1 MKTGIYLFTIMAF
14 MGVLILLPINYAGG
28 AIRQS
33 DPINAYEFSEL
44 NVIQQMTIQNIS
56 TKSLSFRV
64 HITFTWLFSILTYCF
79 IFRFYNSCRIL
90 KEEYISRI
98 AKNRFEDLIQLRT
111 IMLFGLPEEL
121 RDEDALEMY
130 FNSLR
135 IGKVQNT
142 VICRKYAS
150 LRKSL
155 NQRTKYMKKIE
166 KMYCK
171 WVDFPHDPERC
182 WEKEPVNNNNNNN
195 NNSITINDNEEQKD
209 KGKLYQ
215 DILLGDTK
223 REGLKN
229 LNTKKKK
236 YFGLFGEKYDEL
248 EFCISEFLE
257 WDYKVR
263 NLRDFPYEST
273 PTPVAFVTFES
284 PISAVCLYINIYTF
298 VFLIFI
304 YYMSY

>member
-1 MKTGIYLFTIMAF
+1 

-28 AIRQS
+28 EIRES

-56 TKSLSFRV
+56 AKSISFRV
-64 HITFTWLFSILTYCF
+64 HIIFTWIFSILVYCF
-79 IFRFYNSCRIL
+79 IFRFYNSVRVL
-90 KEEYISRI
+90 KEEYITRI
-98 AKNRFEDLIQLRT
+98 ANNKFEDLIQLRT

-121 RDEDALEMY
+121 RDESALEMY

-135 IGKVQNT
+135 IGKVENT
-142 VICRKYAS
+142 IICRKYAS

-155 NQRTKYMKKIE
+155 SQRAKYMKKIE
-166 KMYCK
+166 QMYCK
-171 WVDFPHDPERC
+171 WVDFPKNPNRC
-182 WEKEPVNNNNNNN
+182 WEKDDI
-195 NNSITINDNEEQKD
+195 NSSNKFLDDEINLSIQNPEYKVD
-209 KGKLYQ
+209 KGKIYQ

-236 YFGLFGEKYDEL
+236 YIFFGEEYDEL
-248 EFCISEFLE
+248 EHCISEFLE
-257 WDYKVR
+257 WDYKVK

-284 PISAVCLYINIYTF
+284 PISAVNI
-298 VFLIFI
+298 
-304 YYMSY
+304 